1 MAFSNENFWICGRKV
16 LIKHKELLL
25 NVTII
30 INAISNNDMD
40 NFPTEAKGRDTRK
53 NLILDVELE
62 SAF

>member
-1 MAFSNENFWICGRKV
+1 MCFSKETSEFAVVKA
-16 LIKHKELLL
+16 LIKHKQLSL

-30 INAISNNDMD
+30 INAISNNMEH
-40 NFPTEAKGRDTRK
+40 FPTEGKRGDTRK

>member
-1 MAFSNENFWICGRKV
+1 MSFSKETSEFVVVKA
-16 LIKHKELLL
+16 LIKHKQLSL

-30 INAISNNDMD
+30 INAISNNMEH
-40 NFPTEAKGRDTRK
+40 FPTEAKRRDTRK

>member
-1 MAFSNENFWICGRKV
+1 MVVKA

-25 NVTII
+25 NVTIV
-30 INAISNNDMD
+30 INAISNNDMEH
-40 NFPTEAKGRDTRK
+40 FPTEAKRGDTRK